1 MEMNIQDPIYAD
13 SMRFGEALI
22 DACSKGIDGAGA
34 FAFAEQNGIDLFLG
48 DKELSLIHI

>member
-22 DACSKGIDGAGA
+22 MLVQKALMELAHLLL
-34 FAFAEQNGIDLFLG
+34 QNRM
-48 DKELSLIHI
+48 E

>member
-34 FAFAEQNGIDLFLG
+34 FAFCRTEWNRFVFRR
-48 DKELSLIHI
+48 